1 MLPLL
6 ITLSVIFAVL
16 FLIGGIYLLVGPDLG
31 VEERLE
37 FGQVQRAQNS
47 VGVSGRV
54 SEQLNSGK
62 FGAKL
67 THDLNQAGL
76 QMKPFE
82 FMMINAGLSLGAL
95 LVGLLFTQ
103 NLVSGLALSLVGIM
117 LPRMWLSRQKT
128 KRIALFQDQLPD
140 VLSLVVGSLRAG
152 YGLVQAMKLVA
163 QEMPAPSADEYARV
177 VEEISLGFSLQ
188 DALNHLVERM
198 ESDDLMMV
206 VTAINIQ
213 NEVGGNLG
221 NILETIAGT
230 IRERVKLQGEVRTMT
245 SMQRAT
251 GYMLAAMPF
260 IVAVIL
266 LVINPGYM
274 TPLLTFPWL
283 VIPIGAVISMGLGLM
298 LMNKMTA
305 LDF

>member
-16 FLIGGIYLLVGPDLG
+16 SLIGGIYLLVGPDLG

-37 FGQVQRAQNS
+37 FGQMQRDQGS
-47 VGVSGRV
+47 SGAGARV

-67 THDLNQAGL
+67 NLDLNQAGL
-76 QMKPFE
+76 QMTPAE
-82 FMMINAGLSLGAL
+82 FMMINGGLALGGL
-95 LVGLLFTQ
+95 LIGLLFTR
-103 NLVSGLALSLVGIM
+103 NLVSGLALALLVGM
-117 LPRMWLSRQKT
+117 LPRIWLNRQKG

-140 VLSLVVGSLRAG
+140 VLSLIVGSLRAG

-163 QEMPAPSADEYARV
+163 QEMPKPSADEYQRV
-177 VEEISLGFSLQ
+177 VEEISLGLSLQ
-188 DALNHLVERM
+188 DGLNRLVERM

-251 GYMLAAMPF
+251 GYMLAAMPC

-266 LVINPGYM
+266 LVLNPGYM

-283 VIPIGAVISMGLGLM
+283 VIPIGAMVSMGLGLL
-298 LMNKMTA
+298 LMNKMTE
-305 LDF
+305 LKF